1 MKSPPRD
8 VIGVCFACQKLYFD
22 MKTKAT
28 NKFKV
33 VAKVSFK

>member
-8 VIGVCFACQKLYFD
+8 VIGVCFADQKLYFD

-28 NKFKV
+28 NKFKE
-33 VAKVSFK
+33 VAKVSFN